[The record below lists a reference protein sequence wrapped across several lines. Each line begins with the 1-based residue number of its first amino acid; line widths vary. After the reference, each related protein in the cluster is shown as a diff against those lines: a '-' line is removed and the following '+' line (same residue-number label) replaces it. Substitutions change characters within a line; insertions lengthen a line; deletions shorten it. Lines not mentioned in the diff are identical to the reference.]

1 METLGRLCLIGD
13 TPDFGGLRNAA
24 EFLAVCRC
32 LFPSWQEEQAGRL
45 MTLFGLPL
53 KKPLKGYSRGMQTAL
68 LLCAGL
74 ASGAELTIFDE
85 PSLGLDAV
93 MRERFYDEVVAA
105 HRREPERTFLI
116 STHLIDEVAR
126 TLDYAVMID
135 GGRLLAQG
143 SPEEMTRLYLCVSG
157 LGGGGARRDGGPC
170 GPAGRRGG
178 RNFGALYAP
187 ERAGGRRTHS
197 GLRTGADRAGE
208 PAEAVCAFDRRKGG
222 GARCRLNMRDG
233 CGARASWA
241 PCGITGRG
249 WVG

>member
-45 MTLFGLPL
+45 MPLFGLPL

-68 LLCAGL
+68 LLCVGL

-135 GGRLLAQG
+135 GRAAAGPGLAG
-143 SPEEMTRLYLCVSG
+143 GDDAAVSVRIG
-157 LGGGGARRDGGPC
+157 PGGGGARRDGGPC
-170 GPAGRRGG
+170 SPAGRRGG
-178 RNFGALYAP
+178 RNLVRYMRLNAP
-187 ERAGGRRTHS
+187 EDAERIRACGRVQTAPVSLQRLFVLLTE
-197 GLRTGADRAGE
+197 GKEAERDAG
-208 PAEAVCAFDRRKGG
+208 
-222 GARCRLNMRDG
+222 
-233 CGARASWA
+233 
-241 PCGITGRG
+241 
-249 WVG
+249 